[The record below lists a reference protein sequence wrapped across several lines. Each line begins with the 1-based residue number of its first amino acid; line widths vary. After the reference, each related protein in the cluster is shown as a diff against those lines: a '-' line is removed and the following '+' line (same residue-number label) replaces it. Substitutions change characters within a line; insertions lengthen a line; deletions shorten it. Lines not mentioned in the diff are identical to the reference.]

1 MLETKWNVLA
11 NIVPVCVLAVCAA
24 GLSAGGAVGCSG
36 SSDGQSFAGQ
46 NSGQSGSGSGASST
60 SGSSGSGADDAAASG
75 ADDAAPSSGSNSGS
89 TSGSSSG
96 SGSNDGGASSGK
108 ASGGTDAS
116 TGADAS
122 GNTTDA
128 SSGFDQFQQHNLEV
142 VNMYR
147 AMVGS
152 APLTLDTK
160 LCAFA
165 LAGSQ
170 ELTQDH
176 TAHEH
181 FMTVAASMNGTGL
194 FTGGYGF
201 NTQAGENQGDPNGW
215 TVLSKTD
222 PVANELDQIDA
233 IQLAMWN
240 EGPGTGEAHG
250 HYENIIDTKFKRLGV
265 GLVEVSNMLYLTN
278 DFSD

>member
-11 NIVPVCVLAVCAA
+11 NIVPVCGLVCAV

-36 SSDGQSFAGQ
+36 STDGQGFAGQ
-46 NSGQSGSGSGASST
+46 NSGNSASGQDASSSSGSSADDAASSNAGDDASSTGSGSGSA
-60 SGSSGSGADDAAASG
+60 
-75 ADDAAPSSGSNSGS
+75 
-89 TSGSSSG
+89 SGSSSG
-96 SGSNDGGASSGK
+96 SGTHDGGASTGKPSGAADAGNAAD
-108 ASGGTDAS
+108 ASSTTTDAS
-116 TGADAS
+116 T
-122 GNTTDA
+122 
-128 SSGFDQFQQHNLEV
+128 GFDQFQQHNLDV

-152 APLTLDTK
+152 APLTLDTE

-176 TAHEH
+176 TPHEH
-181 FMTVAASMNGTGL
+181 FMTVAATMNGMGL

-201 NTQAGENQGDPNGW
+201 KTQAGENQGDPNGW

>member
-11 NIVPVCVLAVCAA
+11 GCAVAACAV
-24 GLSAGGAVGCSG
+24 GLSAGGSVGCSG
-36 SSDGQSFAGQ
+36 TSDGQGL
-46 NSGQSGSGSGASST
+46 GGESGSGSSGDDASST
-60 SGSSGSGADDAAASG
+60 TSGKSGSADDDAASSGAGNDASG
-75 ADDAAPSSGSNSGS
+75 SGSNSGS
-89 TSGSSSG
+89 TSGSTSGSSSG
-96 SGSNDGGASSGK
+96 SAHDAGGTSGK
-108 ASGGTDAS
+108 PTGGTDA
-116 TGADAS
+116 GATKDAS
-122 GNTTDA
+122 TTGTGDA
-128 SSGFDQFQQHNLEV
+128 SSAFDQFQQHNLDV

-152 APLTLDTK
+152 APLTLDAK
-160 LCAFA
+160 LNAFA

-176 TAHEH
+176 MPHQH
-181 FMTVAASMNGTGL
+181 FMTVAATMNGSGL

-201 NTQAGENQGDPNGW
+201 NMNAGENQGDPDGW
-215 TVLSKTD
+215 TVLVKND
-222 PVANELDQIDA
+222 AVANELAQIDA

-250 HYENIIDTKFKRLGV
+250 HYENIINVKFKRMGA
-265 GLVEVSNMLYLTN
+265 GLVEVANMLYLTN